1 VSVCPS
7 VSLSHQS
14 NAAAACGGFAAERR
28 TRQRYRSTAPGSSS
42 AAARVRS
49 TALSSKCG
57 QCHVDSRI
65 IDAEQ
70 TWVTFYFRPIKILSV
85 FTACVE
91 FVSGWQHAR
100 NYISTHWAD
109 LGLPPVPDFPG
120 CPGFPGMSRISR
132 DVPDFPGCPGFVPCC
147 PASRQDQLQDA
158 KCPGFQGKL
167 PVNAPNRTGPKT
179 DGRVATGE
187 GRLAQ

>member
-1 VSVCPS
+1 MRNRVYKTVRCPSVCPS

-28 TRQRYRSTAPGSSS
+28 TRKRYRSTAPG
-42 AAARVRS
+42 ARQQERRSPGRS

-65 IDAEQ
+65 NEAEHRLGLLSI
-70 TWVTFYFRPIKILSV
+70 FFRPIKILAV
-85 FTACVE
+85 FTACVK

-109 LGLPPVPDFPG
+109 WTWMD
-120 CPGFPGMSRISR
+120 R
-132 DVPDFPGCPGFVPCC
+132 
-147 PASRQDQLQDA
+147 
-158 KCPGFQGKL
+158 
-167 PVNAPNRTGPKT
+167 RTKIRRRRGACA
-179 DGRVATGE
+179 VATG
-187 GRLAQ
+187 RISSWKIWQP